1 MRLRRPMAALFT
13 ALALFGG
20 GTATLSG
27 CAGDPAGLD
36 RSDGTPDDHTTN
48 TQGNDPS
55 SDSQGNLPDN
65 SNRQPGDTEKEKND
79 TQNAG

>member
-1 MRLRRPMAALFT
+1 MHFRRPIAALFT
-13 ALALFGG
+13 ALALFGA

-36 RSDGTPDDHTTN
+36 RNDGTPDDNTTN

-55 SDSQGNLPDN
+55 GESQGNLPDN
-65 SNRQPGDTEKEKND
+65 SNQEPSSTDTEEPA
-79 TQNAG
+79 Q

>member
-1 MRLRRPMAALFT
+1 MHFRRPIAALFT

-36 RSDGTPDDHTTN
+36 RNDGTPDDNTTN

-65 SNRQPGDTEKEKND
+65 SNADNGNPEDQNDD
-79 TQNAG
+79 TQDPD